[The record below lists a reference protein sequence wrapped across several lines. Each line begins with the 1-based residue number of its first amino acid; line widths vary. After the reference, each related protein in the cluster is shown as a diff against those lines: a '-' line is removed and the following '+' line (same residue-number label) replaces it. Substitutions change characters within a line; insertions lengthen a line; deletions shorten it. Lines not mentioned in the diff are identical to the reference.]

1 MELIIRDDDKISKFI
16 EIFKNLKTMIDLMDI
31 DFTEK
36 GVYSQSMDNN
46 HVSLF
51 EMKLNKDWFD
61 EYSCT
66 KSATLGINN
75 IVLFSV
81 LNCYEKGH
89 MLKIEAAEG
98 CDKIAVSFESDDGG
112 VLNKHFE
119 IPLFDLNSDKLHVPD
134 AEYSADVTLETETYV
149 KLIDELSKF
158 NDNVRISLKDEV
170 VHLDANGDIK
180 MNVVLED
187 FIEYAIEEEGEFDVL
202 FSLKYLHW
210 MCGFSKLSQ
219 EIELHFSKEL
229 PMKMVYNIDNNFV
242 RFFLAP
248 KIDDY

>member
-1 MELIIRDDDKISKFI
+1 MKLIIRDQEKISYFI
-16 EIFKNLKTMIDLMDI
+16 EIFKNLKAMIDLMDI
-31 DFTEK
+31 DFTNE
-36 GVYSQSMDNN
+36 GIYSQSMDNN

-51 EMKLNKDWFD
+51 EMKLVKDWFD
-61 EYSCT
+61 EYSCP

-75 IVLFSV
+75 VILFSV

-89 MLKIEAAEG
+89 ILKIEALED
-98 CDKIAVSFESDDGG
+98 CDKIAVLFESEDSG
-112 VLNKHFE
+112 VLNKHFK

-134 AEYSADVTLETETYV
+134 AEYSADVTLGTETYV
-149 KLIDELSKF
+149 KLIDELSTF
-158 NDNVRISLKDEV
+158 NDNVRISLKDETI
-170 VHLDANGDIK
+170 HLDANGDIK

-187 FIEYAIEEEGEFDVL
+187 FIEYAIAEDESFDVL

-229 PMKMVYNIDNNFV
+229 PMKMVYNMGTNFV